1 MIPSKDT
8 AAIKRADPATSR
20 AYLPVFIFF
29 QPGGFQ
35 QAAQFHGRA
44 SRWSRYP
51 SPPHRQK
58 IARVGGVWLD
68 LLPQTADVDHQ
79 GVLVPYQRPL
89 PKGGAKGVDGD
100 DVPPGLPQLF
110 QQGKFFGGEGNL
122 PVAPADPALAPV
134 DFCLPQP
141 GGLGFLPVDPPQ
153 YRPQPEQQLLGQK
166 GFGDIV
172 VRPEAQPVEPGLV
185 LVPGRE
191 EEHRQIPRLAQLA
204 QKGKPVP
211 VRQHYVQQYRIRGE
225 SAELFQGLAAGEGRR
240 CRIARLGQDLAHHAL
255 EGGLVV
261 HD

>member
-1 MIPSKDT
+1 MVTMFP
-8 AAIKRADPATSR
+8 RASHNFFSR
-20 AYLPVFIFF
+20 ANSLAVRGISPLPRRTL
-29 QPGGFQ
+29 P
-35 QAAQFHGRA
+35 
-44 SRWSRYP
+44 
-51 SPPHRQK
+51 
-58 IARVGGVWLD
+58 
-68 LLPQTADVDHQ
+68 LPQSISVS
-79 GVLVPYQRPL
+79 
-89 PKGGAKGVDGD
+89 
-100 DVPPGLPQLF
+100 
-110 QQGKFFGGEGNL
+110 
-122 PVAPADPALAPV
+122 
-134 DFCLPQP
+134 PQP

-185 LVPGRE
+185 LVPCRE

-211 VRQHYVQQYRIRGE
+211 VRQHHVQQYRIRGE

-240 CRIARLGQDLAHHAL
+240 RRIARLGQDLAHHAL